1 MHTNPVLDRL
11 GSYPIAELQEKARAM
26 RAAGR
31 PLIDF
36 SVGDPREPT
45 PGFIPDALKASIPTV
60 SQYPTTAGLPEL
72 RRAVADYVHRRFGV
86 EIDPDLNVLQSFRRR
101 WPLSIGRRATR
112 SCGRLPVIR
121 STNGGRCWPG
131 QRAIP

>member
-26 RAAGR
+26 RAAGH

-45 PGFIPDALKASIPTV
+45 PTFIPEALRLAVPTV
-60 SQYPTTAGLPEL
+60 SQYPTTSGLPEL
-72 RRAVADYVHRRFGV
+72 RQAVADYVQRRFGV
-86 EIDPDLNVLQSFRRR
+86 TIDPDQNVL
-101 WPLSIGRRATR
+101 
-112 SCGRLPVIR
+112 
-121 STNGGRCWPG
+121 
-131 QRAIP
+131 